1 MKNNSSTAKQDVGMN
16 DETVIISIIVN
27 NKKKKTHP
35 SPKKQNPLGTRHN
48 KTTRLWPRIN
58 QHGVTADTSF
68 AHLFCA

>member
-27 NKKKKTHP
+27 NKKKTHP

-48 KTTRLWPRIN
+48 KTTRQWPRIN